1 MCERMSY
8 YGIASNLVLYLTRE
22 LHEGTVKSA
31 NNVTNWAGFVWMAPI
46 FGAYIADA
54 HLGRYRTFV
63 MASGIYVLVNTLNSL
78 TYINEYSHIYIYIY
92 ESYID
97 RHICLTWTRYCH
109 DSLPFWGSS
118 SCYCCPSLISHLKSS

>member
-1 MCERMSY
+1 MNFFGRILLRLRALLKNSPFCQSVFFLGYEMCERMSY

-46 FGAYIADA
+46 LGAYIADA

-63 MASGIYVLVNTLNSL
+63 IASGIYLLVVLNSL
-78 TYINEYSHIYIYIY
+78 VYVNTPIIVDCINI
-92 ESYID
+92 
-97 RHICLTWTRYCH
+97 
-109 DSLPFWGSS
+109 
-118 SCYCCPSLISHLKSS
+118 